1 MSGKQPFPGHV
12 LLFRFRLPPDADAA
26 VRLDD
31 DQRFRLRGEIANVD
45 RVASRFIDRDFDL
58 FVVFDCVCYP
68 SHCLPSLFLDL

>member
-45 RVASRFIDRDFDL
+45 RVASRSVDCDFDL
-58 FVVFDCVCYP
+58 FVVFNGACDP
-68 SHCLPSLFLDL
+68 SHFRPSLFLKL